1 MWIAMRVRL
10 DILLPVCYLAT
21 KVHNPRHHEL
31 GKLRRVIGYLK
42 FKPTVRLALKGDE
55 LFGNTGTLNVWV
67 DAAHAVHK
75 PSMRSHIG
83 VFASAG
89 RGPILLKSIGAKRQ
103 TNSSTGSEIYALSY
117 AVGLISG
124 LVNFMR
130 SYGVNLKKIVVHE
143 DNQAVLNLVRNDKPM
158 NDSSKHMEVQR
169 LFIKERINEHA
180 MDVRYCATDVMIA
193 DVLTKSLSGKPFNT
207 LVLMMGIEGESVE
220 ESRKRRRTV
229 KFNDNK

>member
-1 MWIAMRVRL
+1 
-10 DILLPVCYLAT
+10 
-21 KVHNPRHHEL
+21 
-31 GKLRRVIGYLK
+31 
-42 FKPTVRLALKGDE
+42 
-55 LFGNTGTLNVWV
+55 
-67 DAAHAVHK
+67 
-75 PSMRSHIG
+75 
-83 VFASAG
+83 
-89 RGPILLKSIGAKRQ
+89 
-103 TNSSTGSEIYALSY
+103 
-117 AVGLISG
+117 
-124 LVNFMR
+124 MR

-193 DVLTKSLSGKPFNT
+193 DVLTKSLSGQPFNT